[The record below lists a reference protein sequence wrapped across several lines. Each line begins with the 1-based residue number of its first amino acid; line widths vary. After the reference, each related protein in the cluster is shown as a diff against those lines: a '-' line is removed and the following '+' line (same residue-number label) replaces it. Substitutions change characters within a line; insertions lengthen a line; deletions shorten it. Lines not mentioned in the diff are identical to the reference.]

1 MFVSFAGREKEVE
14 KKKGEKLTNDDRRD
28 RWIYSDYARESN
40 TNTRIHTHT
49 RVDARARFCL
59 LVVSMDILFGVTLQ
73 GDARFETIDR

>member
-1 MFVSFAGREKEVE
+1 MRE
-14 KKKGEKLTNDDRRD
+14 NR
-28 RWIYSDYARESN
+28 
-40 TNTRIHTHT
+40 TRTRVYTHT